1 MTEVKEVRKLSLV
14 SSCRIDTELFKIT
27 KISFLFTQL
36 REEEQR
42 DENKTFIFEGEGHTL
57 GNALKMLLLKKYIL
71 SYLQSL

>member
-14 SSCRIDTELFKIT
+14 SSCHVDIERFKNT
-27 KISFLFTQL
+27 KISFLFIQL

-57 GNALKMLLLKKYIL
+57 GNALKMLLLKK
-71 SYLQSL
+71 

>member
-14 SSCRIDTELFKIT
+14 SSCRIDTERFKIT